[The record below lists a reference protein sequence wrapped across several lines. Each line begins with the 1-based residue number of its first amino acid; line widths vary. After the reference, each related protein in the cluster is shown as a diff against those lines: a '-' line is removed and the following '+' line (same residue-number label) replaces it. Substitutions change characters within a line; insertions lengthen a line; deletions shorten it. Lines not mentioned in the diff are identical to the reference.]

1 MNKSFRGNL
10 SVADA
15 RIKNERKEEEKEKK
29 EERDKEEKHTGAG
42 E

>member
-15 RIKNERKEEEKEKK
+15 RIKNEGKEEEEKEKK
-29 EERDKEEKHTGAG
+29 EEYKTKNRQKS
-42 E
+42 